1 VTPVAKSALTLGG
14 AGVLGV
20 MIVLV
25 SVRLVERQQTSEEI
39 NRLREELYQARI
51 TSDRC
56 RGTLLTSESSL
67 LVLGMAIDSMKSR
80 VDSFEALDRRG
91 VPTGRYEEY
100 LQLFDAYNDS
110 VEVWDVRKRRLRT
123 SETSCRE
130 TITEHNTLSDSLQ
143 AVLSVA
149 GIEAD

>member
-1 VTPVAKSALTLGG
+1 VTPVAKSALTLAG

-20 MIVLV
+20 MIVLG

>member
-1 VTPVAKSALTLGG
+1 LTLGG

-20 MIVLV
+20 MIVLG

>member
-1 VTPVAKSALTLGG
+1 MTPVAKSALTLGG

-20 MIVLV
+20 MIVLG

>member
-1 VTPVAKSALTLGG
+1 
-14 AGVLGV
+14 
-20 MIVLV
+20 MIVLG

>member
-20 MIVLV
+20 MIVLG